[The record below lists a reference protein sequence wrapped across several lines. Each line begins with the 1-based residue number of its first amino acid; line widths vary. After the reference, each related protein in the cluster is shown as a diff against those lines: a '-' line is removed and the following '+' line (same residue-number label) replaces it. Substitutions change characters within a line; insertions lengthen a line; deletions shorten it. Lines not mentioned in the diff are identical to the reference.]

1 MSEELAYVLIT
12 PYSLLKSRTG
22 GIIGRFL
29 FLTSLEFVGARMYRP
44 SDGFID
50 AYIETIRQQ
59 QLEKP
64 LEDLI
69 VGYLNDYFRRDN
81 RLGIS
86 NRTMLLLFAGE
97 NAIEKVR
104 DVAGSFTKE
113 VQGDTVRGTYGDYLT
128 GTDGSVEFF
137 EPAVITSWDVR
148 SAQSQLEI
156 LADFAESD
164 GGIIEDAV
172 TFESGEK
179 PETTLVIIKPD
190 SFIAPSSRPGN
201 IIDVFSKTGLYIVAT
216 KVLRLSVAQAEE
228 FYGPLKEMF
237 VERLKGNVA
246 RQLKEHLDGALSF
259 DICDDEYAQM
269 AEVLK
274 HDNARCE
281 FNKIVEYMSG
291 RSEETIQS
299 PAEREM
305 PGTVKALALLYRGVD
320 AISSIRERLGSTDP
334 AKAAVGT
341 VRSGFGFDLMK
352 NGAHASD
359 SVESAERERK
369 IVGLWPNQ
377 EAPGVKEVIR
387 AYLAVVPGREQSP
400 GR

>member
-1 MSEELAYVLIT
+1 MPRELAYVLIT

-22 GIIGRFL
+22 GIMGRFL

-44 SDGFID
+44 SDAFID
-50 AYIETIRQQ
+50 AYIETVRQQ
-59 QLEKP
+59 RLEKP
-64 LEDLI
+64 LENLL

-86 NRTMLLLFAGE
+86 NRTMLLLFSGE

-113 VQGDTVRGTYGDYLT
+113 VQGDTVRGTYGDYLA

-137 EPAVITSWDVR
+137 EPAVLTSWDVR
-148 SAQSQLEI
+148 STQSQLEI
-156 LADFAESD
+156 FADFAESD

-172 TFESGEK
+172 TFKPGEE

-190 SFIAPSSRPGN
+190 SFITPSSRPGN

-216 KVLRLSVAQAEE
+216 KLLRLSVAQAEE
-228 FYGPLKEMF
+228 FYAPLKEMF
-237 VERLKGNVA
+237 VERLKSNIA
-246 RQLKEHLDGALSF
+246 RELKEHLDGAFAFKIS
-259 DICDDEYAQM
+259 DDKYAQM
-269 AEVLK
+269 AEILK

-291 RSEETIQS
+291 RSEETIQN
-299 PAEREM
+299 PAERQM
-305 PGTVKALALLYRGVD
+305 PGTVKALALLYRGKN
-320 AISSIRERLGSTDP
+320 AINRIRERLGSTDP
-334 AKAAVGT
+334 AKAAAGT

-359 SVESAERERK
+359 SPESAERERK
-369 IVGLWPNQ
+369 IVGLWPGM
-377 EAPGVKEVIR
+377 EAPGVKEIIR
-387 AYLAVVPGREQSP
+387 AYLAESP
-400 GR
+400 V